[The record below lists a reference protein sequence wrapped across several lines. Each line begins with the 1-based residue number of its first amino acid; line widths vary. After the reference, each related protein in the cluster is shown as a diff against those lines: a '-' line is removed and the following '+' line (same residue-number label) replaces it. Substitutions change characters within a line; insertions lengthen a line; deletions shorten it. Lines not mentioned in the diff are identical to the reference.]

1 MAYDRLAAHDN
12 LKYFLIILT
21 HIALK
26 RIKRDATQI
35 YPRARLIYRNI
46 DRRKSLPEL
55 HPVDCSGEILKVILL

>member
-1 MAYDRLAAHDN
+1 MAYDRLAVHDN

-35 YPRARLIYRNI
+35 YPRARLIYQRI
-46 DRRKSLPEL
+46 DRRKSLPEI
-55 HPVDCSGEILKVILL
+55 HPVDCLGNTMKLIL